1 MKNRRTNN
9 MKFLGVVFLSM
20 LVLFITIAS
29 ADTEETPAGD
39 TTATDSVSSAGAQAI
54 ATGSETIATVEAVVS
69 SDGASSSATA
79 KAKAENGGTA
89 TAIAEAWANW
99 VDGSSAYARAVATA
113 VAGAGETIWA
123 EATAQASASSGKS
136 DAYAGACVGDSGCI
150 DRNED
155 NNGGGDNGGNNNG
168 HVAPLLPKP
177 KLDSIGGFIFG
188 KGDIDRYCT
197 FKLQLL
203 DGNTSNDDRASYF
216 MNVIAWDGYGF
227 TEKTFEQKYGLT
239 NENCT
244 QILSDVTI
252 KVEAKNYDGTKK
264 LQSYYTADSTSEY
277 TAPKGIVSEYS
288 VTESVVSKDAVSKY
302 SAYEYSIS
310 GDSIVEDTVYYE

>member
-1 MKNRRTNN
+1 MKNKKTNN
-9 MKFLGVVFLSM
+9 LKFLGVVFLSM

-29 ADTEETPAGD
+29 AETEPAGG

-123 EATAQASASSGKS
+123 EATAQASASSGKTY
-136 DAYAGACVGDSGCI
+136 AYAGACVGDSGCI

-155 NNGGGDNGGNNNG
+155 DNGGGDVETITVIR
-168 HVAPLLPKP
+168 VAPLPPKP
-177 KLDSIGGFIFG
+177 KLDSMGGFIFG
-188 KGDIDRYCT
+188 KGAIDRYCT

-203 DGNTSNDDRASYF
+203 DGNTNNDDRAKY
-216 MNVIAWDGYGF
+216 MMYDVIAWGEYGF
-227 TEKTFEQKYGLT
+227 TGQQFESKYNITDNSCAQILNVSIKTNGGAENG
-239 NENCT
+239 NEN
-244 QILSDVTI
+244 I
-252 KVEAKNYDGTKK
+252 
-264 LQSYYTADSTSEY
+264 
-277 TAPKGIVSEYS
+277 PKS
-288 VTESVVSKDAVSKY
+288 
-302 SAYEYSIS
+302 
-310 GDSIVEDTVYYE
+310 

>member
-1 MKNRRTNN
+1 MKNKKTNN
-9 MKFLGVVFLSM
+9 LKFLGVVFLSM

-29 ADTEETPAGD
+29 AETGETPV
-39 TTATDSVSSAGAQAI
+39 TDSVSSAGAQAM

-99 VDGSSAYARAVATA
+99 VDGSSAYAKAVATA
-113 VAGAGETIWA
+113 VAGIGETIWA
-123 EATAQASASSGKS
+123 EATAQASASSGKA

-155 NNGGGDNGGNNNG
+155 DNGGGD
-168 HVAPLLPKP
+168 VETITVIRVTPLLPKP

-197 FKLQLL
+197 FKLQLS
-203 DGNTSNDDRASYF
+203 DGNTSNDDRAMYF

-227 TEKTFEQKYGLT
+227 TEKIFEQKYGLT
-239 NENCT
+239 EENCT

-252 KVEAKNYDGTKK
+252 KVEAKNYGGTKK
-264 LQSYYTADSTSEY
+264 LQSYYTTDSTSEY
-277 TAPKGIVSEYS
+277 TAPKGIVSEHS
-288 VTESVVSKDAVSKY
+288 VTESVVSKDAVSEY

-310 GDSIVEDTVYYE
+310 GDSIVEDAVYYE

>member
-1 MKNRRTNN
+1 MKNKKTNN
-9 MKFLGVVFLSM
+9 LKFLGVVFLSM

-29 ADTEETPAGD
+29 AETGEPAGD

-123 EATAQASASSGKS
+123 EATAQASASSGKT

-150 DRNED
+150 NKDEG
-155 NNGGGDNGGNNNG
+155 NNGGNDNGGDPNVNT
-168 HVAPLLPKP
+168 APPKKP
-177 KLDSIGGFIFG
+177 KLDSMGGFIFG
-188 KGDIDRYCT
+188 KGAVDRYCT
-197 FKLQLL
+197 FKLQLT
-203 DGNTSNDDRASYF
+203 DSDPSNDYRAKY
-216 MNVIAWDGYGF
+216 MMYDVIAWGEYGF
-227 TEKTFEQKYGLT
+227 TGQEFEKKYDIT
-239 NENCT
+239 DESCT
-244 QILSDVTI
+244 QILKTI
-252 KVEAKNYDGTKK
+252 EDEKNRNTK
-264 LQSYYTADSTSEY
+264 
-277 TAPKGIVSEYS
+277 P
-288 VTESVVSKDAVSKY
+288 
-302 SAYEYSIS
+302 
-310 GDSIVEDTVYYE
+310 